1 MDFLHSY
8 IINASTFFKIYS
20 KIYIK
25 KMAKSILVEKIF
37 IIIFFQQIYFL
48 AIFIYFE
55 MYEKCI

>member
-25 KMAKSILVEKIF
+25 KMAKSILVENIF
-37 IIIFFQQIYFL
+37 IIIYFSANIFFGNFY
-48 AIFIYFE
+48 IF
-55 MYEKCI
+55 